1 MISPSLFCFFFL
13 FHALKTGRQNCC
25 ISAFVD
31 STESSGGNWI
41 KQKNPALTVLC
52 ILSNSQLSYPVTE
65 NKALGPNRVYWS
77 ICSIRYSTVQWSS
90 RLKKEPILWHPDF
103 LLMNINISHYLHQ
116 KIPRLFYSYVLKKFF
131 LKPKWKFVE
140 HFLFCTNDF
149 HAPDLEIFHR
159 KSAVSKWVL
168 SLFHPQPTRR
178 NGQLQ
183 RLFNGWILPPI
194 LELMNHL
201 LEELMNRIPEVP
213 VSSFLL
219 YNLFRFGLK
228 TSHTPEFRQEK
239 IQSLHAILEV
249 CLHKGPCSPWKRCSH
264 KGIFST

>member
-1 MISPSLFCFFFL
+1 MRWYPPVCFVFFFL

-25 ISAFVD
+25 ITAFVD
-31 STESSGGNWI
+31 STDSSGGNWI

-52 ILSNSQLSYPVTE
+52 ILSNSELPYPVTE
-65 NKALGPNRVYWS
+65 NKALGPKQSLLKYLQYQ
-77 ICSIRYSTVQWSS
+77 IEYSSVELTT
-90 RLKKEPILWHPDF
+90 
-103 LLMNINISHYLHQ
+103 Q
-116 KIPRLFYSYVLKKFF
+116 KRAYSVAPRFPFNEHKYQSLPPPENSNWFYSYVLKKFF

-201 LEELMNRIPEVP
+201 LEELMNHIPEVP

-219 YNLFRFGLK
+219 YDLFRFGLK

-239 IQSLHAILEV
+239 YNLYMQY
-249 CLHKGPCSPWKRCSH
+249 
-264 KGIFST
+264 